1 MMSYVAYYG
10 HVQNTSHLGDSITT
24 SHLLGALV
32 EVPCWVVPIIINKAG
47 RRSPLITFFLLAT
60 VFSLGYYK
68 IIWKQYIIVTSMN
81 GISME
86 KH

>member
-1 MMSYVAYYG
+1 MLLLLISVLSSMMSYVAYYG
-10 HVQNTSHLGDSITT
+10 HVQNTSHLGHSITT

-60 VFSLGYYK
+60 VFSLGYGL
-68 IIWKQYIIVTSMN
+68 ICEV
-81 GISME
+81 
-86 KH
+86 